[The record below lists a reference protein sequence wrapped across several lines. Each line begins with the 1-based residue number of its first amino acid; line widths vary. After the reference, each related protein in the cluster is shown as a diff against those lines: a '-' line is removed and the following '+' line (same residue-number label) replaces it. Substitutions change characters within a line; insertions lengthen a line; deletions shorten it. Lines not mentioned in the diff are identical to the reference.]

1 MDQNKPLLTLAH
13 VRGWEVRVTE
23 LAALIR
29 AHTEEMNSL
38 ARKIEAAKVFMDP
51 MASGED
57 GAEDETVLASSANTP
72 AMEIAEE
79 SISQG
84 VLAAVG
90 AMSGSPK
97 PSLIRK
103 WIATHNPEVAV
114 KLDASPAYLYT
125 TLMRHVRAGRLAKR
139 GKGYRLPPVS
149 PKGGT
154 GGIVTPSGLN
164 GQTPD
169 DMRAAV
175 TAAPEAGGI

>member
-1 MDQNKPLLTLAH
+1 MDQNKPLLTLAQVH
-13 VRGWEVRVTE
+13 GWEFRVAE
-23 LAALIR
+23 LAGLIH
-29 AHTEEMNSL
+29 AYTEEMNAL

-51 MASGED
+51 IQVDD
-57 GAEDETVLASSANTP
+57 GAEDEAVLASSANTP

-97 PSLIRK
+97 PSVIRK
-103 WIATHNPEVAV
+103 WIATHNPEVAA

-125 TLMRHVRAGRLAKR
+125 TLMLHVRAGRLAKR
-139 GKGYRLPPVS
+139 GKGYRLPTSS
-149 PKGGT
+149 PQKGT